1 MKKRKQHLSNGWSA
15 PFSDWVVE
23 GWRSHSEAIGGAEV
37 AARVRETLSDPQ
49 AARAR
54 AINLEKQKQ
63 AALAKLTPAE
73 RKLLGI

>member
-1 MKKRKQHLSNGWSA
+1 MTDPEKSGWSA

-23 GWRSHSEAIGGAEV
+23 GWRAYSEAIGGAEV

-54 AINLEKQKQ
+54 AMHKEKQTQ

>member
-1 MKKRKQHLSNGWSA
+1 MMDPEKSGWSA

-23 GWRSHSEAIGGAEV
+23 GWRQHSLALGGPEV

-54 AINLEKQKQ
+54 AVHKEKLKRE
-63 AALAKLTPAE
+63 ALAKLTPAE
-73 RKLLGI
+73 RELLGI

>member
-1 MKKRKQHLSNGWSA
+1 MTDPTNSGWSA

-23 GWRSHSEAIGGAEV
+23 GWREYSEQIGGPEI
-37 AARVRETLSDPQ
+37 AAKLREGLSDPQ

-73 RKLLGI
+73 RELLGI